1 MNPSAAYRKSD
12 RGVAEIS
19 GGQRTLTPRLRQAL
33 IMVNGK
39 LTGAQ
44 LAAML
49 GGAAAGM
56 ALVDELEQGGY
67 IEAVGTATAPTT
79 RPMSLEDLDT
89 TPFGRGGPP
98 SVPADGVAQA
108 PLDPK
113 KLQNA
118 QRTATRLLT
127 DVMGP
132 AADDL
137 ATRIERAKTREEMER
152 LLTLATNTVR
162 EMAGRTRSE
171 AFRAQVFALL
181 E

>member
-1 MNPSAAYRKSD
+1 MNPSAVYRKSD
-12 RGVAEIS
+12 RGTAEIS

-44 LAAML
+44 LASML
-49 GGAAAGM
+49 GGAQAGV
-56 ALVDELEQGGY
+56 ALVDELEDGGY
-67 IEAVGTATAPTT
+67 IEAAGVPQASLT
-79 RPMSLEDLDT
+79 RPMSLDDLDD
-89 TPFGRGGPP
+89 GPASVSGP
-98 SVPADGVAQA
+98 SSVPAKS
-108 PLDPK
+108 PMDPK

-137 ATRIERAKTREEMER
+137 ASRIERAKTREELEK

>member
-1 MNPSAAYRKSD
+1 MNPSAVYRKSD
-12 RGVAEIS
+12 KGAAEIG
-19 GGQRTLTPRLRQAL
+19 GGQRTLTPRVRQAL

-49 GGAAAGM
+49 GGATAGV
-56 ALVDELEQGGY
+56 ALVDELENGGY
-67 IEAVGTATAPTT
+67 IEAAGVPQATMSQT
-79 RPMSLEDLDT
+79 MSLDALDSV
-89 TPFGRGGPP
+89 PFGGPSSLP
-98 SVPADGVAQA
+98 MQA

-113 KLQNA
+113 KLQAA
-118 QRTATRLLT
+118 QRAATRLLT
-127 DVMGP
+127 DVLGP

-137 ATRIERAKTREEMER
+137 GARIERAKNRDEIEK

-162 EMAGRTRSE
+162 EVAGRTRSE

>member
-1 MNPSAAYRKSD
+1 MNPSATYRKSE
-12 RGVAEIS
+12 RGTAEIS

-49 GGAAAGM
+49 GGAPAGV
-56 ALVDELEQGGY
+56 ALVDELENGGY
-67 IEAVGTATAPTT
+67 IEAAGVPQASLT
-79 RPMSLEDLDT
+79 RPMSLDDLDSL
-89 TPFGRGGPP
+89 PASGLGPA
-98 SVPADGVAQA
+98 SVPSLG
-108 PLDPK
+108 PIDPK
-113 KLQNA
+113 KLQAA

-127 DVMGP
+127 DVLGP

-137 ATRIERAKTREEMER
+137 AARIERTKTREEIEK

-162 EMAGRTRSE
+162 EVAGRTRSE
-171 AFRAQVFALL
+171 AFRAQVFAQL